1 MGQRLHS
8 EKYWSIEIFTT
19 NKVIHSILCCN
30 CKWQLAK
37 KLRMPMKFKWAKLL
51 VFACYFKRARL
62 ETNDHCS
69 TTWPQL
75 IHTHNHVGKAKVCV
89 SVFAGHAT
97 LSRACLL
104 VGHIQYIPTAAA
116 RHALSSFYA
125 GLAAEHQQSAYYWR
139 FSTAWYGTVRHG
151 SVRYSTAQFGSVAF
165 PPQFSTAIEWAGLF
179 THRYNCA
186 ASTAVTSS

>member
-1 MGQRLHS
+1 MGQTLHG
-8 EKYWSIEIFTT
+8 EKYWSIERFTT

-37 KLRMPMKFKWAKLL
+37 KLRRPMKFKLAKLL

-69 TTWPQL
+69 THP
-75 IHTHNHVGKAKVCV
+75 HTQSCKVKAKVCV
-89 SVFAGHAT
+89 SVFARHAT

-104 VGHIQYIPTAAA
+104 VGHIQYIPAAAA

-125 GLAAEHQQSAYYWR
+125 GLAAEHQQRAYYVLPR
-139 FSTAWYGTVRHG
+139 TRLILRMCVCGALQLLVVTLIHWYTRAKHQN
-151 SVRYSTAQFGSVAF
+151 S
-165 PPQFSTAIEWAGLF
+165 L
-179 THRYNCA
+179 
-186 ASTAVTSS
+186 

>member
-19 NKVIHSILCCN
+19 NKVIHSILCCK

-37 KLRMPMKFKWAKLL
+37 KSRMPMKFKWAKLL

-75 IHTHNHVGKAKVCV
+75 IHTHNHVVKAKVRV

-125 GLAAEHQQSAYYWR
+125 GLAAEHQQRAYYVLPRTRLILRDVCVCSCLLWLW
-139 FSTAWYGTVRHG
+139 FTGTQGQNIKTLCKIRK
-151 SVRYSTAQFGSVAF
+151 
-165 PPQFSTAIEWAGLF
+165 WM
-179 THRYNCA
+179 
-186 ASTAVTSS
+186 